1 MFVAEACSVGRWSR
15 LRRGLFVF
23 AASAVGLV
31 ATSGLSVAEE
41 AVPAQRQTSSSP
53 APGSQNAAPAVTQHF
68 DINEYRVEGTHIL
81 SDLEIEEVL
90 YPFLGPGR
98 STDDVEK
105 ARKALQDYYA
115 SKGYQTVAIQI
126 PPQHVVNGVVTLK
139 IVENKIGR
147 LRVKGSRYYS
157 LNAIKSE
164 APSLTPG
171 AVPDFNAVSSDIVAL
186 NQQPDRRITPAL
198 RAGATPGTVDVDL
211 NVDDHLPLH
220 ANLEIND
227 RYSQGTTPLRLNGSV
242 HYDNLWQLGHSLTVS
257 FQAAPENLA
266 DAKVFSASYLARIP
280 SLPFLSFLAYGLS
293 SDSNVSTLGDANVAG
308 RGQVIGGRAVMTLPS
323 TPGFYETLSVGLD
336 YKHFDENLTLNGTQN
351 ATPIT
356 YYPVSATY
364 NATWQ
369 GESSLTQLN
378 ANFTMHLR
386 GMGSGPADFD
396 AKRFDSSGDFAYF
409 KADLSETWQLPKD
422 YELFAKLQGQV
433 ANEPL
438 VNSEQFSAGGQDTV
452 RGYLESEVL
461 GDNGI
466 LGTLEM
472 RSPRFGVGFAGIFD
486 DFQVLAFA
494 DGGRVTLW
502 DPLPEQQSQFDLAS
516 VGLGA
521 RVRLLNHINGAIDY
535 AMPLISQSA
544 TLARQNRI
552 EFRVS
557 MDL

>member
-1 MFVAEACSVGRWSR
+1 MLVAEACSIGCWPG
-15 LRRGLFVF
+15 LRRGLFLF

-31 ATSGLSVAEE
+31 ATSGLSVADEP
-41 AVPAQRQTSSSP
+41 ASAQRPANGQPAQSSQS
-53 APGSQNAAPAVTQHF
+53 AAPAVPQHF

-98 STDDVEK
+98 TTDDVES

-139 IVENKIGR
+139 IVENKVGR

-157 LNAIKSE
+157 LNEIKSE
-164 APSLTPG
+164 APSMAQGT
-171 AVPDFNAVSSDIVAL
+171 VPNFSDVSSDIVAL

-198 RAGATPGTVDVDL
+198 RAGVTPGTVDVDL
-211 NVDDHLPLH
+211 DVDDRFPLH
-220 ANLEIND
+220 DSLEINN
-227 RYSQGTTPLRLNGSV
+227 RYSQGTSPLRLNGSV
-242 HYDNLWQLGHSLTVS
+242 HYDNLWQMGHSLTLS
-257 FQAAPENLA
+257 FQAAPESLT

-308 RGQVIGGRAVMTLPS
+308 RGQVIGGRAVLTLPS
-323 TPGFYETLSVGLD
+323 DQGFFETLSVGFD
-336 YKHFDENLTLNGTQN
+336 YKHFDEDLNLNGTAN

-356 YYPVSATY
+356 YYPISATY
-364 NATWQ
+364 SATWQ

-386 GMGSGPADFD
+386 GMGSSPAEFD
-396 AKRFDSSGDFAYF
+396 AKRFDSGGDFAYF
-409 KADLSETWQLPKD
+409 KADLAQTWQLPKG

-438 VNSEQFSAGGQDTV
+438 VNSEQFSAGGSDTV

-472 RSPRFGVGFAGIFD
+472 RSPRFGVGFASIFD
-486 DFQVLAFA
+486 EFQVLAFA
-494 DGGRVTLW
+494 EGGHVSIW
-502 DPLPEQQSQFDLAS
+502 DPLPEQQAQFDLAS

-521 RVRLLNHINGAIDY
+521 RTRLLGHINGAIDY
-535 AMPLISQSA
+535 AMPLISQSS
-544 TLARQNRI
+544 TQARQNRI
-552 EFRVS
+552 EFRVW